1 MLKRDE
7 IHWFPLRIRHSN
19 ASRLLRLQALLD
31 EEPGVE
37 RTFIPMRFKK
47 VAAEKMDFAP
57 AVDNLLFIRV
67 TYDDLSRIKEK
78 KALYEPIR
86 YIMRP
91 VLEPDNTEH
100 SEVLYV
106 ADAMMDDFIR
116 VTSEESDKVVW
127 LDNLDFACKP
137 SQAVQI
143 TEGQFAGVK
152 GRIKRIQGNVCV
164 VIPIEQTAAVA
175 IRNLPR
181 KHLRYLSEEES
192 ARLSYNV

>member
-86 YIMRP
+86 YIMHP

-100 SEVLYV
+100 SEILYV

-181 KHLRYLSEEES
+181 KYLRYLPDNSE
-192 ARLSYNV
+192 

>member
-19 ASRLLRLQALLD
+19 ASRLLRLQSLLE

-57 AVDNLLFIRV
+57 ASDNLLFIRV

-86 YIMRP
+86 YIMHP
-91 VLEPDNTEH
+91 VLESDNTEH

-106 ADAMMDDFIR
+106 ADGQMNDFIR

-181 KHLRYLSEEES
+181 KYLRYLTEEE
-192 ARLSYNV
+192 NP

>member
-19 ASRLLRLQALLD
+19 ASRLLRLQSLLD

-100 SEVLYV
+100 SEILYV

-116 VTSEESDKVVW
+116 VTSEESDKVIW

-181 KHLRYLSEEES
+181 KHLRYLSDNSE
-192 ARLSYNV
+192 

>member
-19 ASRLLRLQALLD
+19 ASRLLRLQALLE

-37 RTFIPMRFKK
+37 RTFIPMRYKK
-47 VAAEKMDFAP
+47 VSDEKMDFAP

-164 VIPIEQTAAVA
+164 VIPIEKTAAVA

-181 KHLRYLSEEES
+181 KHLRYLSDNSE
-192 ARLSYNV
+192 

>member
-164 VIPIEQTAAVA
+164 VIPIEQAAAVA

>member
-181 KHLRYLSEEES
+181 KHLRYLSDNSE
-192 ARLSYNV
+192 

>member
-86 YIMRP
+86 YIMHP
-91 VLEPDNTEH
+91 VLEVDNTEH
-100 SEVLYV
+100 SEILYV

-116 VTSEESDKVVW
+116 VTSEESDKVIW

-137 SQAVQI
+137 SLAVQI

-164 VIPIEQTAAVA
+164 VIPIEHTAAVA

-181 KHLRYLSEEES
+181 KHLRYLSDNSE
-192 ARLSYNV
+192 

>member
-19 ASRLLRLQALLD
+19 ASRLLRLQSLLE

-181 KHLRYLSEEES
+181 KHLRYLSDNSE
-192 ARLSYNV
+192 

>member
-19 ASRLLRLQALLD
+19 ASRLLRLQTLLD

-37 RTFIPMRFKK
+37 RTFIPLRYKK
-47 VAAEKMDFAP
+47 VSDQKMDFAP

-181 KHLRYLSEEES
+181 KHLRYLSDNSE
-192 ARLSYNV
+192 

>member
-19 ASRLLRLQALLD
+19 ASRLLRLQSLLD

-143 TEGQFAGVK
+143 TEGQFAGIK

-181 KHLRYLSEEES
+181 KYLRYLSDNSE
-192 ARLSYNV
+192 

>member
-37 RTFIPMRFKK
+37 RTFIPMRYKK
-47 VAAEKMDFAP
+47 VSDQKMDFAP

-78 KALYEPIR
+78 KTLYEPIR

-137 SQAVQI
+137 SPVVQI

-181 KHLRYLSEEES
+181 KHLRYLSDNSE
-192 ARLSYNV
+192 

>member
-57 AVDNLLFIRV
+57 AIDNLLFIRV

-181 KHLRYLSEEES
+181 KHLCYLSDNSE
-192 ARLSYNV
+192 

>member
-19 ASRLLRLQALLD
+19 ASRLLRLQALLE

-37 RTFIPMRFKK
+37 RTFIPMRYKK
-47 VAAEKMDFAP
+47 VSDQKMDFAP
-57 AVDNLLFIRV
+57 AIDNLLFIRI
-67 TYDDLSRIKEK
+67 TYDDLSQIKEK

-86 YIMRP
+86 YIMHP
-91 VLEPDNTEH
+91 VLESDNTEH
-100 SEVLYV
+100 SEILYV
-106 ADAMMDDFIR
+106 SDSQMNDFIR

-181 KHLRYLSEEES
+181 KHLRYLSDNSE
-192 ARLSYNV
+192 

>member
-86 YIMRP
+86 YIMHP

-181 KHLRYLSEEES
+181 KHLRYLSDNSE
-192 ARLSYNV
+192 

>member
-19 ASRLLRLQALLD
+19 ASRLLRLQALLE

-181 KHLRYLSEEES
+181 KHLRYLSDNSE
-192 ARLSYNV
+192 

>member
-106 ADAMMDDFIR
+106 ADAMMNDFIR

-181 KHLRYLSEEES
+181 KYLRYLTEEE
-192 ARLSYNV
+192 NP

>member
-19 ASRLLRLQALLD
+19 ASRLLRLQALLE

-57 AVDNLLFIRV
+57 AIDNLLFIRV

-86 YIMRP
+86 YIMHP

-100 SEVLYV
+100 SEILYV

-116 VTSEESDKVVW
+116 VTSEESDKVIW
-127 LDNLDFACKP
+127 LDNLIFACKP

-181 KHLRYLSEEES
+181 KHLRYLSDNSE
-192 ARLSYNV
+192 

>member
-19 ASRLLRLQALLD
+19 ASRLLRLQSLLD

-100 SEVLYV
+100 SEILYV

-181 KHLRYLSEEES
+181 KYLRYLPDNSE
-192 ARLSYNV
+192 

>member
-19 ASRLLRLQALLD
+19 ASRLLRLQAQL
-31 EEPGVE
+31 EQEGGVKK
-37 RTFIPMRFKK
+37 TYIPKMFKK
-47 VAAEKMDFAP
+47 SSDTKMDFMP
-57 AVDNLLFIRV
+57 AINNLLFVRV
-67 TYDDLSRIKEK
+67 TYNDLSRIKEK
-78 KALYEPIR
+78 KTLYEPLR
-86 YIMRP
+86 YIMHP

-100 SEVLYV
+100 SEILYV
-106 ADAMMDDFIR
+106 ADEMMNDFIR
-116 VTSEESDKVVW
+116 VTSEESDRVIW

-181 KHLRYLSEEES
+181 KYLRYLSEEES
-192 ARLSYNV
+192 LI

>member
-57 AVDNLLFIRV
+57 AIDNLLFIRV

-100 SEVLYV
+100 SEVLYA

-181 KHLRYLSEEES
+181 KHLRYLSEEEF
-192 ARLSYNV
+192 

>member
-57 AVDNLLFIRV
+57 AIDNLLFIRI

-86 YIMRP
+86 YIMHP

-106 ADAMMDDFIR
+106 ADAMMNDFIR
-116 VTSEESDKVVW
+116 VSSEESDKVVW

-192 ARLSYNV
+192 VNLTSNV

>member
-19 ASRLLRLQALLD
+19 ASRLLRLQALLE

-57 AVDNLLFIRV
+57 AIDNLLFIRV

-181 KHLRYLSEEES
+181 KYLRYLSDNSE
-192 ARLSYNV
+192 

>member
-57 AVDNLLFIRV
+57 AIDNLLFIRV

-106 ADAMMDDFIR
+106 ADAMMHDFIR

-181 KHLRYLSEEES
+181 KYLRYLSEEES
-192 ARLSYNV
+192 VNLTSNV

>member
-19 ASRLLRLQALLD
+19 ASRLLRLQALLE

-37 RTFIPMRFKK
+37 RTFIPLRYKK
-47 VAAEKMDFAP
+47 VSDEKMDFAP

-86 YIMRP
+86 YIMHP
-91 VLEPDNTEH
+91 VLESDNTEH

-106 ADAMMDDFIR
+106 ADGQMNDFIR

-143 TEGQFAGVK
+143 TEGQFAGIK

-181 KHLRYLSEEES
+181 KHLRYLPDNSE
-192 ARLSYNV
+192 

>member
-31 EEPGVE
+31 EEPDVE
-37 RTFIPMRFKK
+37 RTFIPMRYKK
-47 VAAEKMDFAP
+47 VSDQKMDFAP

-86 YIMRP
+86 YIMHP

-152 GRIKRIQGNVCV
+152 GRIKRIQGTVCV

-181 KHLRYLSEEES
+181 KHLRYLSDNSE
-192 ARLSYNV
+192 

>member
-19 ASRLLRLQALLD
+19 ASRLLRLQSLLE

-57 AVDNLLFIRV
+57 AIDNLLFIRV

-100 SEVLYV
+100 SEILYV

-116 VTSEESDKVVW
+116 VTSEESDKVIW

-181 KHLRYLSEEES
+181 KHLRYLSDNSE
-192 ARLSYNV
+192 